1 MSNVKE
7 MSDKFVLEKKAF
19 FRGLPLVI
27 ASVIVSIILVILL
40 GIVGLII
47 GMVLV
52 PVIFIAVLY
61 LVWAPND
68 VFGTFPEEGYSL
80 IIVRGLGF
88 RKVLLKKEGFGLN
101 NTWDVVPENQST
113 KKEKEFFGMFFF
125 LWPLERIYVYRQ
137 KWTKYTEGEK
147 SIEKE
152 EVLRGA
158 LLKSYTYSISLSKAE
173 DASRMPIDIIMAV
186 EMMISNPYK
195 ALFSM
200 QNWYGGVSNFIRG
213 EIRDEIQRIS
223 YSQMIGANAIP
234 LDRILE
240 QKLMNLIGLIKDQYG
255 VEVLKVKTV
264 QIAPSDKELVDAST
278 RASVAELRLKATKI
292 DAEAEAIKRA
302 AETAGAE
309 MRILSQTIGI
319 SEDKL
324 QEEIQRDPIG
334 FEKKYKDIIANA
346 RDKVNRQMAIN
357 GHQFLDIR
365 TPGDPSGLMA
375 LVALAKTLT
384 AREPT
389 KGKSNDPP
397 VVNSSPQKLSKEEQV
412 KKRLE
417 DLGLDEY

>member
-292 DAEAEAIKRA
+292 DAEAEAIK
-302 AETAGAE
+302 E
-309 MRILSQTIGI
+309 
-319 SEDKL
+319 L
-324 QEEIQRDPIG
+324 QRLQ
-334 FEKKYKDIIANA
+334 
-346 RDKVNRQMAIN
+346 
-357 GHQFLDIR
+357 
-365 TPGDPSGLMA
+365 A
-375 LVALAKTLT
+375 LK
-384 AREPT
+384 
-389 KGKSNDPP
+389 
-397 VVNSSPQKLSKEEQV
+397 
-412 KKRLE
+412 
-417 DLGLDEY
+417 